1 MESTGNYDKKPK
13 EIIEKITNVWDDDDD
28 ERDMPL
34 TENDRKKRERAK

>member
-1 MESTGNYDKKPK
+1 MESTRDDDKKPK
-13 EIIEKITNVWDDDDD
+13 EIEKINVWDDDDD